1 MRFDTVVDSFTYLA
15 CIGMPLTVWESAQAE
30 KRPYLHVLD
39 SVSALSFA
47 LTENRMK
54 CEVYDVVGESAS
66 MNGITSVIGEEVP
79 DAEVIITPTP
89 NLDQVSYELDEARS
103 NRSVSNPDIR

>member
-1 MRFDTVVDSFTYLA
+1 
-15 CIGMPLTVWESAQAE
+15 
-30 KRPYLHVLD
+30 
-39 SVSALSFA
+39 
-47 LTENRMK
+47 MK

-79 DAEVIITPTP
+79 DARVIITPTP
-89 NLDQVSYELDEARS
+89 NLNQVSYELDEARS